1 LVARWSDSQANS
13 GVQVKI
19 ENLEN
24 YEARAASVEDI
35 WRPFEYK
42 RFNLDRTILAAHGV
56 NISEDYHV
64 DFTEPETVHDPAE
77 WRNQMDWELAN
88 GLTTKRR
95 ILQEMNPDMT
105 DDEVN
110 ELLGEVAEE
119 QPEKPQTTNLVDI
132 LQS

>member
-1 LVARWSDSQANS
+1 
-13 GVQVKI
+13 
-19 ENLEN
+19 
-24 YEARAASVEDI
+24 
-35 WRPFEYK
+35 
-42 RFNLDRTILAAHGV
+42 
-56 NISEDYHV
+56 
-64 DFTEPETVHDPAE
+64 
-77 WRNQMDWELAN
+77 MDWELAN

-105 DDEVN
+105 NDEVN